1 MTPEQKE
8 KHRLAQRRYIEK
20 MKAQAQVG
28 DKIAKRTIEREKRR
42 RRLASALSY
51 IKLHASMEDIKKI
64 KKIIKNREK
73 LLASDENMVKK
84 LHHLDADEYLKIWKA
99 EE

>member
-20 MKAQAQVG
+20 MKAQAQAG
-28 DKIAKRTIEREKRR
+28 DEIAQSTIEREKRR

-64 KKIIKNREK
+64 KKIIKSREK
-73 LLASDENMVKK
+73 ALTSDENN
-84 LHHLDADEYLKIWKA
+84 ATI
-99 EE
+99 

>member
-8 KHRLAQRRYIEK
+8 KHKQAQRRYMEK
-20 MKAQAQVG
+20 IRAQAQAG
-28 DKIAKRTIEREKRR
+28 DEIAQKTIKREKRR

-64 KKIIKNREK
+64 KKIIKSREK
-73 LLASDENMVKK
+73 LLTSDEKK
-84 LHHLDADEYLKIWKA
+84 DTI
-99 EE
+99 

>member
-8 KHRLAQRRYIEK
+8 KHKQAQRRYMEK
-20 MKAQAQVG
+20 IRAQAQAG
-28 DKIAKRTIEREKRR
+28 DEIAKNTIEREKRR

-64 KKIIKNREK
+64 KKIIKSREK
-73 LLASDENMVKK
+73 ALTSDEKRGT
-84 LHHLDADEYLKIWKA
+84 I
-99 EE
+99 

>member
-73 LLASDENMVKK
+73 LLASDEKK
-84 LHHLDADEYLKIWKA
+84 DTI
-99 EE
+99 

>member
-8 KHRLAQRRYIEK
+8 KHKQAQKRYIEK
-20 MKAQAQVG
+20 MKAQAQAG
-28 DKIAKRTIEREKRR
+28 DEIAKKTIEKEKRR

-64 KKIIKNREK
+64 KKIIKKREK
-73 LLASDENMVKK
+73 LLSSDENNVT
-84 LHHLDADEYLKIWKA
+84 I
-99 EE
+99 

>member
-1 MTPEQKE
+1 MTPEERE
-8 KHRLAQRRYIEK
+8 KNRLAQRRYRAKIR
-20 MKAQAQVG
+20 AQAQAG
-28 DKIAKRTIEREKRR
+28 DKIAQKTIEREKRR

-73 LLASDENMVKK
+73 LLISDEKSV
-84 LHHLDADEYLKIWKA
+84 II
-99 EE
+99 

>member
-8 KHRLAQRRYIEK
+8 KHKQAQRRYMEK
-20 MKAQAQVG
+20 IRAQAQAG
-28 DKIAKRTIEREKRR
+28 DEIAKNTIEREKRR

-64 KKIIKNREK
+64 KKIIKSREK
-73 LLASDENMVKK
+73 ALTSDEKSV
-84 LHHLDADEYLKIWKA
+84 II
-99 EE
+99 